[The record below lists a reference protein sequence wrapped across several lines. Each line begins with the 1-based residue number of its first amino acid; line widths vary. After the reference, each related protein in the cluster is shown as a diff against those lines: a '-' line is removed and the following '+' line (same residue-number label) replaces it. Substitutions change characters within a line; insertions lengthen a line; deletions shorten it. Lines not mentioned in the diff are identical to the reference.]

1 MMNKSILF
9 VSIILFFS
17 FQTKAQMQTTDNFNT
32 WFMYFGSHKFT
43 KRWGIHAEAQ
53 VRQNEFLKRPQH
65 LLLRTGINHHLNPN
79 IVLTAGYC
87 FVETHP
93 YGEFAVKSN
102 FSEHRFWEQIQYKT
116 QWSKM
121 EWISRMRLEQRFSQL
136 PIQSGES
143 FEAGDAIYTNR
154 VRILNRFFI
163 PLKGDKI
170 ADKSLYLS
178 IYDEFMINFGENLTK
193 NIFDQNRAYIA
204 LGYKLPKVGHVEFGY
219 LNQLVL
225 RPNGYKQEINH
236 NLQFSLNSTLGF

>member
-1 MMNKSILF
+1 MFQLF
-9 VSIILFFS
+9 YFSLFKLRLKCRLRIILIRGLCILVVIRL
-17 FQTKAQMQTTDNFNT
+17 QRGGEYT
-32 WFMYFGSHKFT
+32 
-43 KRWGIHAEAQ
+43 
-53 VRQNEFLKRPQH
+53 LKRRCVKMNFLRDPQH

-154 VRILNRFFI
+154 VRILNRFSI

-193 NIFDQNRAYIA
+193 NIFDQNSAYIA